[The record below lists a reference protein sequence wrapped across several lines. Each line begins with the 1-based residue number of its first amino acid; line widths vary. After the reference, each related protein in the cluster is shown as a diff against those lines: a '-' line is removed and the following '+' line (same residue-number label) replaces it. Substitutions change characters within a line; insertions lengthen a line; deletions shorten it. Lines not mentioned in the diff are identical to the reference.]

1 MVTVKQAAVCLH
13 DVPPQSLSC
22 SLVLLHQVLGVARFL
37 SKLCVAIIY
46 SFFRVKSIVCR

>member
-22 SLVLLHQVLGVARFL
+22 SLVLLYQVLGVAWFL

-46 SFFRVKSIVCR
+46 SFFEK